1 MCCNIDSVKSWRF
14 LLTGQLM
21 AMTAGTKRL
30 RKYVL
35 FSKILTYNF
44 TQVLSE
50 SKLEYW

>member
-1 MCCNIDSVKSWRF
+1 MCCNIDSVKNWKF

-21 AMTAGTKRL
+21 AMTAG
-30 RKYVL
+30 RKKLAKCMVFL
-35 FSKILTYNF
+35 QILIYNF